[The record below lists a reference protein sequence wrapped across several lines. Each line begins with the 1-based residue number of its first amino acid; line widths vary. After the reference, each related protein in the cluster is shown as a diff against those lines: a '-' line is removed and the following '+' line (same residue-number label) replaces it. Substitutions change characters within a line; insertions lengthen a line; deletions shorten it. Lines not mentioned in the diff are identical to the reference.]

1 MKHFLIFVFMGAVVG
16 VLAQPAV
23 ERQVTASQ
31 GSSAA
36 SGRIRLDWTLGEPAI
51 TTLQTPYGLLTQ
63 GFQQPAIWAE
73 TVPIV
78 PTPPRM
84 AADILVAPNPTA
96 TELNIFFPADISG
109 ALWMELSDMQ
119 GKPILRKKTN
129 TADSWRMDVSAYP
142 SGAYLL
148 RCVDMDGQVLSI
160 HRIVK
165 TQ

>member
-1 MKHFLIFVFMGAVVG
+1 MKHFLILAFMGAAFG

-31 GSSAA
+31 GSSDA

-51 TTLQTPYGLLTQ
+51 TTLQTPSGLLTQ
-63 GFQQPAIWAE
+63 GFQQPAIWVE
-73 TVPIV
+73 LLPIL

-84 AADILVAPNPTA
+84 AADIRVAPNPAA
-96 TELNIFFPADISG
+96 TEINIFFPADISG
-109 ALWMELSDMQ
+109 AIWLEFSDMQ
-119 GKPILRKKTN
+119 GRPILREKTD

-142 SGAYLL
+142 RGAYLL
-148 RCVDMDGQVLSI
+148 RCVDVDGQVLSV
-160 HRIVK
+160 HRIIK